1 MDMAERHTE
10 VGLSKRKRRLQWSN
24 VNVQKVVVTLTF
36 LFVPL
41 FLLILF
47 TYLPFFKM
55 VQFSFYDM
63 KYIGERK
70 FVGLENYIDV
80 FTRDDC
86 FNALKLSLYY
96 MVGSMVQLALA
107 LLFATILSFNPKGGS
122 FFRGALYFPSL
133 VCGIAVGFIFKY
145 FYTHGFVLDSILGLL
160 GIPEDMLPFWLKD
173 TRINNWVLVASS
185 IWRYMG
191 QNMVLFIGAIMSVD
205 ADLYEAAEL
214 DGANKFQQFKHIIL
228 PSIKTIITLN
238 VILSI
243 TGSLSAFE
251 QPYVITDGA
260 NGTGTYFVIMNE
272 IAHVSQKVGLASAM
286 AVVLLLIIFACTI
299 LQKLF
304 FKYIFRD
311 AESEDESYK
320 AKRARLKAEKQ
331 AKKVGKGVA

>member
-1 MDMAERHTE
+1 MDMAAHHTE
-10 VGLSKRKRRLQWSN
+10 VGLSKRKRQLKWSN

-41 FLLILF
+41 FLLVLF

-63 KYIGERK
+63 KYIGARK
-70 FVGLENYIDV
+70 FVGLQNYVDV

-96 MVGSMVQLALA
+96 MVGSVVQLALA
-107 LLFATILSFNPKGGS
+107 LLFATILSFNPKGGN

-173 TRINNWVLVASS
+173 IRINNWVLVASS

-191 QNMVLFIGAIMSVD
+191 QNMVLFIGAIASVD
-205 ADLYEAAEL
+205 KTQYEAAAI
-214 DGANKFQQFKHIIL
+214 DGANAWHRFRYIIL
-228 PSIKTIITLN
+228 PSIRTIVVLN
-238 VILSI
+238 MILAIS
-243 TGSLSAFE
+243 GSLSVFE
-251 QPYVITDGA
+251 IPYVITDGGF
-260 NGTGTYFVIMNE
+260 GTSTYFVLMDKL
-272 IAHVSQKVGLASAM
+272 AHANQKVGLASAM
-286 AVVLLLIIFACTI
+286 AVVLLVLILLVSAV
-299 LQKLF
+299 QKL
-304 FKYIFRD
+304 
-311 AESEDESYK
+311 A
-320 AKRARLKAEKQ
+320 
-331 AKKVGKGVA
+331 

>member
-1 MDMAERHTE
+1 MAERHTE

-96 MVGSMVQLALA
+96 MVGSVVQLALA

-133 VCGIAVGFIFKY
+133 VCGIAVVHFQVFLYPRIRA
-145 FYTHGFVLDSILGLL
+145 GLH
-160 GIPEDMLPFWLKD
+160 
-173 TRINNWVLVASS
+173 S
-185 IWRYMG
+185 
-191 QNMVLFIGAIMSVD
+191 
-205 ADLYEAAEL
+205 
-214 DGANKFQQFKHIIL
+214 
-228 PSIKTIITLN
+228 
-238 VILSI
+238 
-243 TGSLSAFE
+243 
-251 QPYVITDGA
+251 
-260 NGTGTYFVIMNE
+260 
-272 IAHVSQKVGLASAM
+272 GLAGNSRRHA
-286 AVVLLLIIFACTI
+286 AVLAERYPHQQLGAGGI
-299 LQKLF
+299 LHLAVHGTEHGIVYRRNRQC
-304 FKYIFRD
+304 RQD
-311 AESEDESYK
+311 A
-320 AKRARLKAEKQ
+320 
-331 AKKVGKGVA
+331 V

>member
-122 FFRGALYFPSL
+122 FFRGALYFPVS
-133 VCGIAVGFIFKY
+133 
-145 FYTHGFVLDSILGLL
+145 YTHLT
-160 GIPEDMLPFWLKD
+160 LP
-173 TRINNWVLVASS
+173 T
-185 IWRYMG
+185 
-191 QNMVLFIGAIMSVD
+191 
-205 ADLYEAAEL
+205 
-214 DGANKFQQFKHIIL
+214 
-228 PSIKTIITLN
+228 
-238 VILSI
+238 
-243 TGSLSAFE
+243 
-251 QPYVITDGA
+251 
-260 NGTGTYFVIMNE
+260 
-272 IAHVSQKVGLASAM
+272 
-286 AVVLLLIIFACTI
+286 
-299 LQKLF
+299 KL
-304 FKYIFRD
+304 
-311 AESEDESYK
+311 E
-320 AKRARLKAEKQ
+320 
-331 AKKVGKGVA
+331 V

>member
-1 MDMAERHTE
+1 MTEQHTE

-24 VNVQKVVVTLTF
+24 INVQKVVVTLTF

-70 FVGLENYIDV
+70 FVGLENYVNV

-96 MVGSMVQLALA
+96 MVGSVVQLALA

-145 FYTHGFVLDSILGLL
+145 LNPDLQTGHRHGI
-160 GIPEDMLPFWLKD
+160 
-173 TRINNWVLVASS
+173 TN
-185 IWRYMG
+185 
-191 QNMVLFIGAIMSVD
+191 
-205 ADLYEAAEL
+205 LYIYP
-214 DGANKFQQFKHIIL
+214 N
-228 PSIKTIITLN
+228 PTSTI
-238 VILSI
+238 V
-243 TGSLSAFE
+243 F
-251 QPYVITDGA
+251 
-260 NGTGTYFVIMNE
+260 
-272 IAHVSQKVGLASAM
+272 
-286 AVVLLLIIFACTI
+286 
-299 LQKLF
+299 
-304 FKYIFRD
+304 IFRLIFGWF
-311 AESEDESYK
+311 SKK
-320 AKRARLKAEKQ
+320 A
-331 AKKVGKGVA
+331 

>member
-10 VGLSKRKRRLQWSN
+10 VGLSKRKRWLQWSN

-96 MVGSMVQLALA
+96 MVGSVVQLALA

-160 GIPEDMLPFWLKD
+160 GLIGMNIKNAIVLVDQIDTETAAGKAPREAVISATTTRIVPVAMASGTTILGMLPLLFDAMFGGMAATIMGGL
-173 TRINNWVLVASS
+173 LVASALTLF
-185 IWRYMG
+185 
-191 QNMVLFIGAIMSVD
+191 VLPVAYCAIH
-205 ADLYEAAEL
+205 
-214 DGANKFQQFKHIIL
+214 K
-228 PSIKTIITLN
+228 IK
-238 VILSI
+238 
-243 TGSLSAFE
+243 
-251 QPYVITDGA
+251 
-260 NGTGTYFVIMNE
+260 
-272 IAHVSQKVGLASAM
+272 
-286 AVVLLLIIFACTI
+286 
-299 LQKLF
+299 
-304 FKYIFRD
+304 
-311 AESEDESYK
+311 
-320 AKRARLKAEKQ
+320 
-331 AKKVGKGVA
+331 